1 MTGTLTAQD
10 ISRGVLRMLATHG
23 FRGIPELP
31 LTNNRRC
38 DIAALGPKGEVVIV
52 EIKSSRND
60 FQSDTKWPEY
70 LDHCERFYF
79 AVAPDFP
86 AKLLPEDQGLIISD
100 GYGAE
105 IIRDVEPR
113 KIAPARR
120 KSITLRIA
128 RTAAQRLHAELDPNF
143 DQSKSPL

>member
-1 MTGTLTAQD
+1 MTETLTAQD
-10 ISRGVLRMLATHG
+10 ISRGVLRMLATQG
-23 FRGIPELP
+23 YRGVTELP

-38 DIAALGPKGEVVIV
+38 DIAALGPRGEVVIV

-70 LDHCERFYF
+70 VDHCERFFF

-86 AKLLPEDQGLIISD
+86 VELLPIEQGLIISD
-100 GYGAE
+100 GYSAD

-113 KIAPARR
+113 KLAPARR

-128 RTAAQRLHAELDPNF
+128 RTAAHRLHAELDPAF
-143 DQSKSPL
+143 DQSKSPI